1 MGKLAKNKAENRAR
15 ILDAAYRVFAEKGL
29 ENTRISDIVRESGL
43 ARGTF
48 YNYFET
54 VEEIWDCIVGEIHK
68 ASSDLAH
75 QARRN
80 APDPFSFLA
89 DAYLIVFS
97 IFESHPDAMKLLA
110 RNQSA
115 TREALMAGP
124 KLDPILNLL
133 AEDMRSSGFFN
144 HLTEEEIAI
153 AGFSMVGSALELL
166 IQFHE
171 RGIALKAEHHARM
184 MAQLFYRGLQPPAAP
199 QEPEG

>member
-15 ILDAAYRVFAEKGL
+15 ILDAAYRVFADKGL

-54 VEEIWDCIVGEIHK
+54 VEDIWSSIVGEIHK

-75 QARRN
+75 QARRG
-80 APDPFSFLA
+80 ATDPYSFLA

-97 IFESHPDAMKLLA
+97 VFESHPDAMKLLA
-110 RNQSA
+110 KNQSA
-115 TREALMAGP
+115 TREALMTGP
-124 KLDPILNLL
+124 NLDSILQLL
-133 AEDMRSSGFFN
+133 AEDMRNSGFFK
-144 HLTEEEIAI
+144 HLSEEEIAI

-171 RGIALKAEHHARM
+171 RGIALKAEHHARL
-184 MAQLFYRGLQPPAAP
+184 MAQLFYRGLQAPAGQPAP
-199 QEPEG
+199 TL